1 MTVLSWGKDDG
12 RGFQGRVE
20 GLGQEK
26 ADALTG
32 AAAFFGVADKLEFV
46 GFGLIA

>member
-32 AAAFFGVADKLEFV
+32 RLPFL
-46 GFGLIA
+46 GLLTSWN